1 MTFLGYVF
9 VIMVIIGALFLGID
23 AFVHTHR
30 YEKWIWQLVIISRL
44 QTTKA
49 IGMDM
54 DELGKDTES
63 LQPSG
68 KYRILITRIWGGLLL
83 VIAVITLCVLIATL
97 VV

>member
-44 QTTKA
+44 HTTKA